1 MYGLAYPT
9 CADAGTAYLHREEA
23 SLQPVLYSEA
33 VDALQTLAAL
43 TLVKWVVVA
52 LYCYAFLSKIQRRIR
67 WTHLTLPPLIHRLSL
82 SDRVGDPSV
91 HDLNVE
97 RNDETIL
104 RFHGIEEAVISTS
117 LDDQHWRRNDEDICD
132 NPEECHCKRDGVKPE
147 AAVSSA
153 FGTGDRS
160 NRRDKRSVFEVV
172 LWVSAQAELGH
183 RHRGGERHYVRD
195 SNGNAR
201 LPIGN
206 LQDRQEGINRGSR
219 EAGAVWQRRA
229 LPATEPTSLLAW
241 QNQFAIG
248 ISS

>member
-1 MYGLAYPT
+1 MTRISAIT
-9 CADAGTAYLHREEA
+9 QKSVNAHVTA
-23 SLQPVLYSEA
+23 S
-33 VDALQTLAAL
+33 
-43 TLVKWVVVA
+43 
-52 LYCYAFLSKIQRRIR
+52 
-67 WTHLTLPPLIHRLSL
+67 
-82 SDRVGDPSV
+82 
-91 HDLNVE
+91 
-97 RNDETIL
+97 
-104 RFHGIEEAVISTS
+104 
-117 LDDQHWRRNDEDICD
+117 
-132 NPEECHCKRDGVKPE
+132 NPK

-160 NRRDKRSVFEVV
+160 NRRDKKSLVEVV

-219 EAGAVWQRRA
+219 EAGAVWQRTA